1 MENDEGVSVTIWNL
15 LIREILHRKLNFA
28 LAVLSVMVA
37 SGSLIG
43 SVTLL
48 RIHDIHT
55 GKLLERKQAELEQ
68 RMAQLKD
75 DTRKAML
82 KLGFNVV
89 ILPKDQNLSDW
100 YADDFASKYMPE
112 DYVNKL
118 ANSRIVTVRHFLPSL
133 QQKIV
138 WREYKR
144 TIILVGARGEVPNLH
159 KNPVKPLVQ
168 PVPPGTISL
177 GYELH
182 RSLGIKVGDTVE
194 LMGRKFT
201 VHDCHKERGNKDDI
215 TAWIYLAEAQEL
227 LDKPGQIN
235 AILALEC
242 LCVGEEGL
250 PIIRK
255 EIASILPG
263 TQVIERGSEVIAR
276 AEARTKVEE
285 QARVAIEKEIIARE
299 DLRAVRERLAS
310 ILTPVV
316 VTACAVWIVILGF
329 TNVRARR
336 EEIGILRAIGVRSR
350 EIMVMFVSRHILL
363 GVLGGALGF
372 VTGLLAAV
380 YFSAAREGTQIRM
393 TDMDLSWA
401 GLILASVGGAAALA
415 VIAGWIPTIVA
426 ARQDPADVLRNDN

>member
-1 MENDEGVSVTIWNL
+1 MTIWNL
-15 LIREILHRKLNFA
+15 LIRELLHRKLNFA

-37 SGSLIG
+37 SGSLVG

-48 RIHDIHT
+48 RIYDIHT
-55 GKLLERKQAELEQ
+55 RKLLEQKQAELEK

-82 KLGFNVV
+82 KLGFNIV

-100 YADDFASKYMPE
+100 YAEDYASKYMPE
-112 DYVNKL
+112 EYVHKL
-118 ANSRIVTVRHFLPSL
+118 ADSGIVTVRHFLPSL
-133 QQKIV
+133 QQKIE
-138 WREYKR
+138 WPEYKR
-144 TIILVGARGEVPNLH
+144 KIILVGARGEVPNLH
-159 KNPVKPLVQ
+159 KSLVKPLVQ

-182 RSLGIKVGDTVE
+182 RSLGLKVGDTVE

-201 VHDCHKERGNKDDI
+201 VNACHKERGNKDDI
-215 TAWIYLAEAQEL
+215 TAWIYLAEAQEML
-227 LDKPGQIN
+227 YKPEQIN

-242 LCVGEEGL
+242 LCVGDEGL

-255 EIASILPG
+255 EIANILPG
-263 TQVIERGSEVIAR
+263 TQVIERGSRVIAR

-285 QARVAIEKEIIARE
+285 QAKIAIQKEKVARE

-316 VTACAVWIVILGF
+316 ITACAVWIAVLGF
-329 TNVRARR
+329 TNVRTRR

-350 EIMVMFVSRHILL
+350 EVMIMFVSRHILL
-363 GVLGGALGF
+363 GVLGGTLGF
-372 VTGLLAAV
+372 IAGVLAAV
-380 YFSAAREGTQIRM
+380 YFGAANETAQIRM
-393 TDMDLSWA
+393 IDMDLPWA
-401 GLILASVGGAAALA
+401 GLILVSIGGAAALA
-415 VIAGWIPTIVA
+415 VIAGWIPTMVA
-426 ARQDPADVLRNDN
+426 ARQDPADVLRNDS

>member
-1 MENDEGVSVTIWNL
+1 MTIWNM

-28 LAVLSVMVA
+28 LAVLSVVVA

-48 RIHDIHT
+48 RIYDNQT
-55 GKLLERKQAELEQ
+55 NLLLERKQAELEE

-82 KLGFNVV
+82 KLGFNIV

-100 YADDFASKYMPE
+100 YAEDYASKYMPE
-112 DYVNKL
+112 EYVHKL
-118 ANSRIVTVRHFLPSL
+118 ADSGIVTVRHFLPSL
-133 QQKIV
+133 QQKIE
-138 WREYKR
+138 WPEYKR
-144 TIILVGARGEVPNLH
+144 KIILVGARGEVPNLH

-182 RSLGIKVGDTVE
+182 RSLGLKVGDTVE

-201 VHDCHKERGNKDDI
+201 VNACHEERGNKDDI

-227 LDKPGQIN
+227 LDKPQQIN

-242 LCVGEEGL
+242 LCVGNEGL

-255 EIASILPG
+255 EIADILPG
-263 TQVIERGSEVIAR
+263 TQVIERGSRVIAR

-285 QARVAIEKEIIARE
+285 QAKIAIQKEKIARE
-299 DLRAVRERLAS
+299 DLRAGRERLAS
-310 ILTPVV
+310 IMTPVII
-316 VTACAVWIVILGF
+316 TACAVWIAILGF

-336 EEIGILRAIGVRSR
+336 EEIGILRAIGVRGR
-350 EIMVMFVSRHILL
+350 KVMLMFITRHILF

-372 VTGLLAAV
+372 VAGVLAAV
-380 YFSAAREGTQIRM
+380 YFSAAHEGTQMRM
-393 TDMDLSWA
+393 IDMNLPWA
-401 GLILASVGGAAALA
+401 GLFLMSVGGATILA
-415 VIAGWIPTIVA
+415 VIAGWIPTMVA
-426 ARQDPADVLRNDN
+426 ARQDPADVLRNDS